1 MTVLTFYQDD
11 LGNIKGFRSE
21 GHSGY
26 AETGSDI
33 VCSAI
38 SALVINTV
46 NSIER
51 FTETGMNVE
60 ADEEKGIIKVS
71 FPKAPDHD
79 ADLLLKS
86 LILGIQSIKDDEETE
101 QFVNLIFKE
110 V

>member
-1 MTVLTFYQDD
+1 MTELTFYKDD
-11 LGNIKGFRSE
+11 LGNFKGFKSE

-26 AETGSDI
+26 AEAGSDI

-51 FTETGMNVE
+51 FSKTGMDIE
-60 ADEEKGIIKVS
+60 ADEEKGIISVS
-71 FPKAPDHD
+71 FKGIPDHD

-86 LILGIQSIKDDEETE
+86 LILGISSIKEDGETE

>member
-1 MTVLTFYQDD
+1 MTELTFYKDD
-11 LGNIKGFRSE
+11 LGNVRGFQSK

-26 AETGSDI
+26 AEAGSDI

-46 NSIER
+46 NSIEA
-51 FTETGMNVE
+51 FTGTGIDVE
-60 ADEEKGIIKVS
+60 ADEEEGIIKVS
-71 FPKAPDHD
+71 FSDTPDHD

>member
-1 MTVLTFYQDD
+1 MTELTFYQDD
-11 LGNIKGFRSE
+11 LGNIRGFKSE

-26 AETGSDI
+26 AEAGSDI
-33 VCSAI
+33 VCSAV

-51 FTETGMNVE
+51 FSKTGMTVE
-60 ADEEKGIIKVS
+60 ADEEEGIIKVDLNGI
-71 FPKAPDHD
+71 PDHD

-86 LILGIQSIKDDEETE
+86 LILGISSIKEDEETE
-101 QFVNLIFKE
+101 PFVNLIFKE